1 MICKTSEIYSTFSLC
16 RFDVGDIVLQ
26 ERCPITP
33 TDTALMLKARLAEL
47 GAKLLQETLK
57 DLPHCLHKSV
67 PQPDFGIT
75 YGMSYSFASHL
86 CTVVFQTNM
95 FTAGYPKNG

>member
-1 MICKTSEIYSTFSLC
+1 
-16 RFDVGDIVLQ
+16 
-26 ERCPITP
+26 
-33 TDTALMLKARLAEL
+33 MLKVRLAEL

-75 YGMSYSFASHL
+75 YGMSYSFAWPVEHIANPVCHFLNYHIQSR
-86 CTVVFQTNM
+86 V
-95 FTAGYPKNG
+95 PKG